1 MPKLWGESKPI
12 MGKGHKRERLK
23 DMQAINVQLE
33 GESLDV
39 WSKENNTRKRPSNLS
54 KTNIVVK

>member
-1 MPKLWGESKPI
+1 

-39 WSKENNTRKRPSNLS
+39 WSKENNTRKIPSNLS